1 MAQKLNSFERFWTE
15 LKRRKVVYVVTV
27 YAAVAFIILQLVD
40 MISQPLHFPEWTT
53 ALVIVLLCIG
63 FVISVFVS
71 WVYDITPSGVRKTKP
86 VNAVKQVD
94 RKTPSTS
101 GGWKVATY
109 ISCAIIIMLLA
120 VNFINKWRLNTDI
133 TKLEKSIAVLPFIN
147 DSPSDT
153 NQYFINGIMEEVLNN
168 LMKIKDLRVLSRTST
183 AQYQGSD
190 RPTIPE
196 IAKKLNVNYI
206 VEGSGQK
213 YGNTFILSVQ
223 LIAANKEKHLW
234 GESYEEEIKEVRD
247 YVRIRNRIARAIASE
262 LKAIITP
269 EEKQLIE
276 KVPTNNLEAYNLYLK
291 GTYFYQKM
299 TKEGLREASEYF
311 ERALRKDPDFALAY
325 IGLSQFNGSST
336 FWGNVPPDEAIPKAR
351 EYVEKAL
358 KIDTTLAEAYWQLGN
373 FNTFYYWN
381 WKEAERNYR
390 HAIKLNPNSSLI
402 HTDYSN
408 LLTIMGRHNEA
419 ISEAKLAQELDPL
432 STFVIA
438 RTGAAYAYNGQ
449 FDKAIEEYR
458 ISLAMDPNYFY
469 AHFELANAYL
479 SKEMSKEAITEYEKS
494 VDLSDGNPFITATL
508 ICNYYGNGKIEQAEA
523 LFESLKKRSLTEY
536 IPPTSFFLI
545 YRFRGQEDLAVE
557 WLKKAL
563 TGHDTFLPMLKSSS
577 AIFPAGSGYV
587 ALLKEAGLDY

>member
-1 MAQKLNSFERFWTE
+1 
-15 LKRRKVVYVVTV
+15 
-27 YAAVAFIILQLVD
+27 
-40 MISQPLHFPEWTT
+40 LHFPDWTT
-53 ALVIVLLCIG
+53 AFIIVLLCIG

-71 WVYDITPSGVRKTKP
+71 WVYDITPSGVKKTKP
-86 VNAVKQVD
+86 AGAVKHTDQTT
-94 RKTPSTS
+94 TPTS
-101 GGWKVATY
+101 GGWKIATY
-109 ISCAIIIMLLA
+109 ISGIAIIALLA
-120 VNFINKWRLNTDI
+120 FNFINRRNLNTDI
-133 TKLEKSIAVLPFIN
+133 LKLEKSIAVLPFIN
-147 DSPSDT
+147 DSPSDS

-183 AQYQGSD
+183 AQYQGTA

-206 VEGSGQK
+206 IEGSGQK
-213 YGNTFILSVQ
+213 YGNTFILSIQ

-276 KVPTNNLEAYNLYLK
+276 KVPTDNLKAYNLYLK

-311 ERALRKDPDFALAY
+311 EQALRNDPDFALAY
-325 IGLSQFNGSST
+325 IGLSQFNSSST
-336 FWGNVPPDEAIPKAR
+336 FWGNVPPDEGIPKAN
-351 EYVEKAL
+351 EYVKKAL
-358 KIDTTLAEAYWQLGN
+358 KIDSTLAEAYWQLGN
-373 FNTFYYWN
+373 INTFYNWN
-381 WKEAERNYR
+381 WNEAERNYR

-408 LLTIMGRHNEA
+408 LLTITGRNDEA

-438 RTGAAYAYNGQ
+438 RTGAAFAYDGQ
-449 FDKAIEEYR
+449 YDRAIEEYQM
-458 ISLAMDPNYFY
+458 SLTMDPDYFY

-479 SKEMSKEAITEYEKS
+479 AKQMSKEAIAEYEKS
-494 VDLSDGNPFITATL
+494 VDLSAGNPFITATL
-508 ICNYYGNGKIEQAEA
+508 VCIYNGNGKTDQAET
-523 LFESLKKRSLTEY
+523 LFESLKKRSETEY

-545 YRFRGQEDLAVE
+545 HRFRGEEDLATE
-557 WLKKAL
+557 WLKRAL
-563 TGHDTFLPMLKSSS
+563 TEHDTFLPMLKNNSG
-577 AIFPAGSGYV
+577 IFPEGSGYL
-587 ALLKEAGLDY
+587 ALLREAGLD

>member
-1 MAQKLNSFERFWTE
+1 MAQKTNSFERFWKE
-15 LKRRKVVYVVTV
+15 LKRRKVIHVITV
-27 YAAVAFIILQLVD
+27 YAAVSFVILQLVD
-40 MISQPLHFPEWTT
+40 IVERPLQLPDWTT

-94 RKTPSTS
+94 RTTPSTS

-109 ISCAIIIMLLA
+109 ISCAIIIVLLA

-183 AQYQGSD
+183 AQYQGTD

-206 VEGSGQK
+206 IEGSGQK
-213 YGNTFILSVQ
+213 YGNTFILSIQ

-299 TKEGLREASEYF
+299 T
-311 ERALRKDPDFALAY
+311 
-325 IGLSQFNGSST
+325 Q
-336 FWGNVPPDEAIPKAR
+336 
-351 EYVEKAL
+351 
-358 KIDTTLAEAYWQLGN
+358 
-373 FNTFYYWN
+373 
-381 WKEAERNYR
+381 
-390 HAIKLNPNSSLI
+390 
-402 HTDYSN
+402 
-408 LLTIMGRHNEA
+408 
-419 ISEAKLAQELDPL
+419 
-432 STFVIA
+432 
-438 RTGAAYAYNGQ
+438 
-449 FDKAIEEYR
+449 
-458 ISLAMDPNYFY
+458 
-469 AHFELANAYL
+469 
-479 SKEMSKEAITEYEKS
+479 
-494 VDLSDGNPFITATL
+494 
-508 ICNYYGNGKIEQAEA
+508 
-523 LFESLKKRSLTEY
+523 
-536 IPPTSFFLI
+536 
-545 YRFRGQEDLAVE
+545 
-557 WLKKAL
+557 
-563 TGHDTFLPMLKSSS
+563 
-577 AIFPAGSGYV
+577 
-587 ALLKEAGLDY
+587 

>member
-1 MAQKLNSFERFWTE
+1 MAQETNSFERFWKE
-15 LKRRKVVYVVTV
+15 LKRRKVVHVITV
-27 YAAVAFIILQLVD
+27 YAAVSFVILQLVD
-40 MISQPLHFPEWTT
+40 IVERPLQLPDWTT

-63 FVISVFVS
+63 FVISVFAS

-86 VNAVKQVD
+86 VSAVKLDVQT
-94 RKTPSTS
+94 TPSAS

-109 ISCAIIIMLLA
+109 VSAVVIAVLLA
-120 VNFINKWRLNTDI
+120 INFINKWRLNTDV

-147 DSPSDT
+147 DSPSDS
-153 NQYFINGIMEEVLNN
+153 NQYFINGIMEEILNN

-183 AQYQGSD
+183 THYQGTD

-206 VEGSGQK
+206 IEGSGQK
-213 YGNTFILSVQ
+213 YGNTFILSIQ

-234 GESYEEEIKEVRD
+234 GESYEEEIGEVRD
-247 YVRIRNRIARAIASE
+247 YVRIRNKIARAIASE

-276 KVPTNNLEAYNLYLK
+276 KVPTDNLEAYNLYLK

-299 TKEGLREASEYF
+299 TKEGLREAADYF
-311 ERALRKDPDFALAY
+311 EQALRKDPDFALAY

-336 FWGNVPPDEAIPKAR
+336 FWGNVPPDKGIPKAN
-351 EYVEKAL
+351 EYVRKAL
-358 KIDTTLAEAYWQLGN
+358 KIDSTLAEAYWQLGN

-390 HAIKLNPNSSLI
+390 HAFELNPNSSLI

-408 LLTIMGRHNEA
+408 LLTITGHHDEA
-419 ISEAKLAQELDPL
+419 ISEAKRAQELDPL

-438 RTGAAYAYNGQ
+438 RTGAAFAYNGQ
-449 FDKAIEEYR
+449 YDRAIEEYQM
-458 ISLAMDPNYFY
+458 SLTMDPDYFY

-479 SKEMSKEAITEYEKS
+479 AKQMFKEAITEYEKS
-494 VDLSDGNPFITATL
+494 LDLSAGNPFITATL
-508 ICNYYGNGKIEQAEA
+508 VCNYYGNGKTDQAET
-523 LFESLKKRSLTEY
+523 LFESLKKRSETEY

-545 YRFRGQEDLAVE
+545 YRFRGEEALATE
-557 WLKKAL
+557 WLKRAL
-563 TGHDTFLPMLKSSS
+563 NEHDTFLPMLKNNSG
-577 AIFPAGSGYV
+577 IFPEGSGYL
-587 ALLKEAGLDY
+587 ALLREAGLD